1 MAKRLYG
8 SAVRTAY
15 RAGWVLLRV
24 YWFVFRPAE
33 EGVRCALWRGN
44 ELLLVR
50 HSYGDRGWLL
60 PGGRLKR
67 GEPPAEGARREIGQE
82 IGADVTEWQA
92 MGALETTTLHKRDRT
107 HYLRAGIAGVALK
120 LDGPEFSEVMW
131 WSGAEPP
138 AGSSPDLVDAARRG
152 FLARP

>member
-1 MAKRLYG
+1 MRKRAYG
-8 SAVRTAY
+8 WVARLAY
-15 RAGWVLLRV
+15 RVGWALLRV
-24 YWFVFRPAE
+24 YWFVFRPQE
-33 EGVRCALWRGN
+33 EGVRCALWRGD

-67 GEPPAEGARREIGQE
+67 GEPPAEGARREICQE
-82 IGADVTEWQA
+82 IGADVTDWEV
-92 MGALETTTLHKRDRT
+92 MGAIETTTLHKRDRT
-107 HYLRAGIAGVALK
+107 HFLRAGIAGMELK
-120 LDGPEFSEVMW
+120 LDRPEFSEVMW

-138 AGSSPDLVDAARRG
+138 SGSSPDLRNAARRG

>member
-1 MAKRLYG
+1 MGKRAYG
-8 SAVRTAY
+8 WVARLAY
-15 RAGWVLLRV
+15 RVGWVLLRA
-24 YWFVFRPAE
+24 YWFVFRPNE

-67 GEPPAEGARREIGQE
+67 GEPPDEGARREIGQE
-82 IGADVTEWQA
+82 IGADVTEWEE
-92 MGALETTTLHKRDRT
+92 MGAIETTTLHKRDRT
-107 HYLRAGIAGVALK
+107 HYLRARVAGMELE

-131 WSGAEPP
+131 WSSAEPP
-138 AGSSPDLVDAARRG
+138 SGSSPDLRSAARRG